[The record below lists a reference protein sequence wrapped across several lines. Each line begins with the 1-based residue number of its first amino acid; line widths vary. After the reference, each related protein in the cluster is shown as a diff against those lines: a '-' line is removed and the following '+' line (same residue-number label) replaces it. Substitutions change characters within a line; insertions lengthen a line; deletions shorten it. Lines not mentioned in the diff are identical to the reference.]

1 MRLVVR
7 KMWFKRK
14 KVEVMEEK
22 LKAASHGGRI
32 PSQEFTK
39 GTEYISAGFW
49 ENKQKVGRIK
59 LNIDTDT
66 SFLSSC
72 VKHCPL
78 C

>member
-1 MRLVVR
+1 MRLAIR
-7 KMWFKRK
+7 KMSFKRK
-14 KVEVMEEK
+14 KVKVIEEK
-22 LKAASHGGRI
+22 LKATSHGKRI

-49 ENKQKVGRIK
+49 ENKQRVGRIK
-59 LNIDTDT
+59 LSIDTDT